1 MKPSGWAAWSTSSGC
16 NAALFRGSIT
26 FKEDLEVE
34 RLRWGHEESWIGGLR
49 LLRNAHWFDQ
59 RPMRLVLSQGG
70 EVREIDPTEV
80 NLWGSPGYFEMNDLD
95 HGDWFAFYSPEDS
108 NSHLFVNRG
117 GALQIG
123 VIRPPSY
130 EWVSVWAKLDSPAF
144 SAGQEYDYE
153 LFSVGYPLDVPVN
166 DPEVFAEA
174 VAYLEGPEGFELSR
188 GRRIESPGLIELE
201 VDNHGVEL
209 SVPRPGHEN
218 HLILP
223 VLINGFN
230 RRWSTGLWQI
240 DGYVKGDYGSGQ
252 NRYRPVGLDLDGRA
266 YVPLHVNLAD
276 RSHVVVGHP
285 VKADDRGR
293 DLFIQ
298 VTALSGGT
306 DVESTY
312 RWYVAVNNPTDEPI
326 TTVLSR
332 NINLPDLN
340 FGTREITLASG
351 EHRVLHHPKD

>member
-1 MKPSGWAAWSTSSGC
+1 
-16 NAALFRGSIT
+16 
-26 FKEDLEVE
+26 
-34 RLRWGHEESWIGGLR
+34 
-49 LLRNAHWFDQ
+49 
-59 RPMRLVLSQGG
+59 
-70 EVREIDPTEV
+70 
-80 NLWGSPGYFEMNDLD
+80 MNDLD

-230 RRWSTGLWQI
+230 RRWSTGRWQV